1 MEKIKYKCCATIYF
15 GTLGMHHKPC
25 SKTAKFER
33 DGARYCGTHDPVAV
47 AARDKQRDAEY
58 KRKWEA
64 ERQERAANAAAA
76 AEQKRRADCYDEL
89 LNSLNDLNSLYVR
102 AWDQPAGSLWFSPE
116 SVQKFEEI
124 HARAT
129 AVIAKATGASHE

>member
-33 DGARYCGTHDPVAV
+33 DGARYCGTHDPVSV
-47 AARDKQRDAEY
+47 SARNKQRDAEY

-64 ERQERAANAAAA
+64 ERQEKAANAAAA
-76 AEQKRRADCYDEL
+76 AEQKRRADLYDEM
-89 LNSLNDLNSLYVR
+89 LNSLIACTTDEGPEQGELNR
-102 AWDQPAGSLWFSPE
+102 A
-116 SVQKFEEI
+116 
-124 HARAT
+124 R
-129 AVIAKATGASHE
+129 AVIAKATGASHERF

>member
-1 MEKIKYKCCATIYF
+1 MEKIKYKCCATVFY
-15 GTLGMHHKPC
+15 GTLMHRKDC
-25 SKTAKFER
+25 GKTAKFER
-33 DGARYCGTHDPVAV
+33 DGKHYCGTHDPVAV
-47 AARDKQRDAEY
+47 AARNKQRDAEFK
-58 KRKWEA
+58 KRWEA
-64 ERQERAANAAAA
+64 ERQASATKAAAA